1 MSLLTE
7 ILKVRQIP
15 NEPQRRWFRSDDLEL
30 IVWCN
35 ESGAPMGF
43 QLSYDKPHSEHVLM
57 WTAELGFLHTAVD
70 NGEGLGVKYKETPIL
85 VAGGHF
91 DVNRLSDRFAG
102 ASALL
107 PRVVAEFVGGK
118 LRQHPN
124 YVTLGKCI
132 LSGSLV
138 LAATI
143 FGYFLGKKLFGS

>member
-1 MSLLTE
+1 MMSLLTE

-15 NEPQRRWFRSDDLEL
+15 NEPQRRWFRSDDL
-30 IVWCN
+30 
-35 ESGAPMGF
+35 
-43 QLSYDKPHSEHVLM
+43 DKPHSEHALM

-70 NGEGLGVKYKETPIL
+70 NGEGIGVKYKETPIL

-91 DVNRLSDRFAG
+91 DVNRLSDRFVG

-107 PRVVAEFVGGK
+107 PRVIAEFVGGK

-124 YVTLGKCI
+124 YVTLGKGI